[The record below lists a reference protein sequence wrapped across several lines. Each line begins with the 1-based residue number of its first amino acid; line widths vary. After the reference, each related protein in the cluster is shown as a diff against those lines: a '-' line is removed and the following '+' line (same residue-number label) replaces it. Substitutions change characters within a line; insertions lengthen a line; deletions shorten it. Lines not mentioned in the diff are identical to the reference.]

1 MRFGVL
7 LLLPALFAGPAL
19 TGSNIVP
26 PESAGGG
33 TGVISGYAVSS
44 ISYSLDD
51 ETIDTVSFALSPAG
65 AATVKARLAPSEPWT
80 ACTLAGAT
88 ASCPVETPVAAAS
101 ALDVVAAG

>member
-19 TGSNIVP
+19 TASNVLP
-26 PESAGGG
+26 PGSAGGG
-33 TGVISGYAVSS
+33 TRVISGYAVSS

-65 AATVKARLAPSEPWT
+65 AASVKARLAPSEPWT